1 MGNQVGRREVGRGL
15 VQCAA
20 RCELALREYVSRL
33 GVPAEHELVRALIPA
48 IATLRTAAD
57 VLDEQLKVELALHLA
72 HETCSR
78 AAIACRRYG
87 LDEPLLRCA
96 AACDHAVSE
105 IELLLTALIHE

>member
-15 VQCAA
+15 VQCAG
-20 RCELALREYVSRL
+20 RCELALQEYVARF
-33 GVPAEHELVRALIPA
+33 GVPVEHELVRALIPA

-57 VLDEQLKVELALHLA
+57 VLDEQLKAELALHLA
-72 HETCSR
+72 HDACRR

-96 AACDHAVSE
+96 AACDHAVTE
-105 IELLLTALIHE
+105 IELLLTALIHD

>member
-1 MGNQVGRREVGRGL
+1 MGNQVGRRDVGQGL

-20 RCELALREYVSRL
+20 RCELALQEYVGRF
-33 GVPAEHELVRALIPA
+33 GVPVEHELVRALIPA

-57 VLDEQLKVELALHLA
+57 VLDEQLKAELALHLA
-72 HETCSR
+72 HDACSR

-96 AACDHAVSE
+96 AACDQA
-105 IELLLTALIHE
+105 